1 MRDTD
6 ITRCLKARGSSV
18 WYVGPSPTSG
28 EMAQFM
34 KSRKSENSSISG
46 DDGYFDPCPRY
57 QGSVS
62 EAKYSMGA
70 TRGVKDIGPVL
81 GGSIKSNRLK

>member
-1 MRDTD
+1 MWD
-6 ITRCLKARGSSV
+6 LSL
-18 WYVGPSPTSG
+18 PSG

-34 KSRKSENSSISG
+34 KSRKSENSFISG

-62 EAKYSMGA
+62 EAEYNMGA
-70 TRGVKDIGPVL
+70 TRGVKDIGPML
-81 GGSIKSNRLK
+81 ADSTKLNGLK